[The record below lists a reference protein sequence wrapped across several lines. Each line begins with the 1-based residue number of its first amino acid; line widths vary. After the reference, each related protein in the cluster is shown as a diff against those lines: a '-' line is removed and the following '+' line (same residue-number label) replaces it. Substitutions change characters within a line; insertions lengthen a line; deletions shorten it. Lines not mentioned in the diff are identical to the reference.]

1 MKDELSSCLA
11 VEFVGLKPKTYSLKS
26 VVMEK
31 KTEKGV
37 SKVIIQQIRHS
48 DCKDTLLYRRRGL
61 AKAQKIESHNYIV
74 QTVSYQKSTLCP
86 FDSKRYILNDGVNT
100 LAYGNFKTKK

>member
-26 VVMEK
+26 VVMKK

-61 AKAQKIESHNYIV
+61 AKAQKIEVTI
-74 QTVSYQKSTLCP
+74 TLCKLYHIKNQP
-86 FDSKRYILNDGVNT
+86 CALLIAKDTF
-100 LAYGNFKTKK
+100 